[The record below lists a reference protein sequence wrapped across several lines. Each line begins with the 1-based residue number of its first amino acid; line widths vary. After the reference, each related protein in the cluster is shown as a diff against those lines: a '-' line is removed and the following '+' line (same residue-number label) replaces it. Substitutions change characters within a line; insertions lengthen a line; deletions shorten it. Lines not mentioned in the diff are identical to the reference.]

1 MYRSSRLPS
10 APDTPPAPLPAP
22 KTPLR
27 RLPQRPRMEPAG
39 PVERMGQ
46 MDRMGRM
53 GFLGLALGMI
63 IAAAGGCAM
72 IDVKA
77 EGRITTR
84 KGWVLLPVQNLGET
98 HMAGERVEEL
108 LSTLLRIQ
116 NNVELSSYTGA
127 RTGSKGAASSS
138 AGKDAKGA
146 KENRE
151 ADGELELDERQHYER
166 VVAWARERKF
176 AYGIGGSVQE
186 WRYRAG
192 TEGEPAV
199 GLTLRVVDLA
209 SGRIVFTAA
218 GASPTPGRGSLSG
231 ATQDL
236 LRTMLKKLPLDSEPV
251 PSGRLQP
258 Q

>member
-1 MYRSSRLPS
+1 
-10 APDTPPAPLPAP
+10 
-22 KTPLR
+22 
-27 RLPQRPRMEPAG
+27 
-39 PVERMGQ
+39 
-46 MDRMGRM
+46 
-53 GFLGLALGMI
+53 
-63 IAAAGGCAM
+63 M

-108 LSTLLRIQ
+108 LTTLLRIQ
-116 NNVELSSYTGA
+116 KNVELTPYTGA
-127 RTGSKGAASSS
+127 ATGSKGAAG
-138 AGKDAKGA
+138 AGKDAKSA
-146 KENRE
+146 KDSRE
-151 ADGELELDERQHYER
+151 ADSELELDERQHYER

-176 AYGIGGSVQE
+176 TYGIGGSVEE

-199 GLTLRVVDLA
+199 GLTLRVVDLR

-236 LRTMLKKLPLDSEPV
+236 LRTMLTKLPLAAEPASAN
-251 PSGRLQP
+251 PP

>member
-1 MYRSSRLPS
+1 
-10 APDTPPAPLPAP
+10 
-22 KTPLR
+22 
-27 RLPQRPRMEPAG
+27 
-39 PVERMGQ
+39 
-46 MDRMGRM
+46 
-53 GFLGLALGMI
+53 
-63 IAAAGGCAM
+63 M

-108 LSTLLRIQ
+108 LTTLLRIQ
-116 NNVELSSYTGA
+116 NNVELTPYAGAITGIKGMA
-127 RTGSKGAASSS
+127 ANGAASG
-138 AGKDAKGA
+138 AGKDGK
-146 KENRE
+146 NVRDSRD
-151 ADGELELDERQHYER
+151 ADSELELDERQHYER
-166 VVAWARERKF
+166 VVAWARERKY

-199 GLTLRVVDLA
+199 GLTLRVVELA

-236 LRTMLKKLPLDSEPV
+236 LRTILKKLPLDAEP
-251 PSGRLQP
+251 PSASQS
-258 Q
+258 QQH